1 MVKTDQESA
10 NVKKSAPEERKLLA
24 DLPRKNLIDA
34 PAGAE

>member
-1 MVKTDQESA
+1 M
-10 NVKKSAPEERKLLA
+10 KKSTAEDQRGLA